1 MWERCVKYH
10 KDRKEDFTDY
20 CGKYTLDLAECVTR
34 EREQYPPP
42 LLRYAPAY
50 ASHDALCSIESETS

>member
-10 KDRKEDFTDY
+10 KDRREDFTDY
-20 CGKYTLDLAECVTR
+20 CGKYTLELAECVTR

-42 LLRYAPAY
+42 LLRYVQAH
-50 ASHDALCSIESETS
+50 ASPNAFCSAETKTT

>member
-50 ASHDALCSIESETS
+50 LRLT